1 MVDRGTSYSSGHL
14 IGGAFR
20 SLAAKAVATVCAL
33 GVPIALAFSP
43 APAAAVVAELG
54 GHGYGITLRHGVD
67 PADLAQS
74 YLAARKAPSSLAGAR
89 RFDEAPLGGTELE
102 NLEEGPVMHSATT
115 HVVYW
120 DPTGQFTPTTKG
132 IINGFFADVAGDSGL
147 STNVF
152 AIAGQYTDA
161 TGNAAYSS
169 TFAGALL
176 DAHAYPTTGNCT
188 FPARGDKGPFEK
200 CLFDH
205 QLREE
210 LTAFIAKEGL
220 PRGPT
225 QLYMLLLPHRVAT
238 CVEQLAEV
246 AKGVFEQVCS
256 SNFFCAYHSFISPGS
271 ANEVIYADIPFSLLD
286 TASAKACQS
295 DGQEERQLPNGDGGV
310 SDTETRFADIALKYI
325 SHEFMEAV
333 TDPLVGFDTAWVDEE
348 GREIGDKCNAVP
360 LEPED
365 LGEPEFDV
373 HAFTPTLGGNA
384 TLGTLFN
391 QSIHGGSFY
400 LQSEWDNAAKACLMK
415 PLSLGAVSFAVPSA
429 TAGAP
434 VTFIGSAFDP
444 YAGFEPTWT
453 FGDGA
458 IGSGTSASHTYA
470 TAGEF
475 TVTMTP
481 RDRLTNATGPTVS
494 HTIVVGAAPVA
505 ATVAVAPPP
514 TAPAAVAAVAAVT
527 PRSAFTAATV
537 VVNPKTGLVTLTTSV
552 LDPGMFS
559 FRATFPNGRF
569 GAFASSACRKP
580 RIRLTGRCLPATIV
594 YASGSRSFATAGR
607 VRVTLKPSASALR
620 ALKRALRQRRGL
632 PVTLV
637 LTFQSARGGAA
648 FSRSQSLIVRPRR

>member
-1 MVDRGTSYSSGHL
+1 MVDRGTSYSSGRL

-20 SLAAKAVATVCAL
+20 SLAARAVATVCVL

-120 DPTGQFTPTTKG
+120 DPTGQFTSTTKG
-132 IINGFFADVAGDSGL
+132 IINGLFADVAGDSGL
-147 STNVF
+147 PTNVF
-152 AIAGQYTDA
+152 TIAGQYTDN
-161 TGNAAYSS
+161 TGAAANRS
-169 TFAGALL
+169 TFASALVDL
-176 DAHAYPTTGNCT
+176 HAYPTTGDCAV
-188 FPARGDKGPFEK
+188 PGEGDGGPYER
-200 CLFDH
+200 CLVDG
-205 QLREE
+205 QLQVE
-210 LTAFIAKEGL
+210 LASFIAERGL

-225 QLYMLLLPHRVAT
+225 QLYFVLLPHKVAT
-238 CVEQLAEV
+238 CMEGLF
-246 AKGVFEQVCS
+246 KGKKVCS
-256 SNFFCAYHSFISPGS
+256 NNFYCAYHSFISPGTS
-271 ANEVIYADIPFSLLD
+271 NEIIYADIPFSLLD
-286 TASAKACQS
+286 SSFAKGCQS
-295 DGQEERQLPNGDGGV
+295 DGNLELQLPNGDKGS
-310 SDTETRFADIALKYI
+310 SDAETRFADVALKYI
-325 SHEFMEAV
+325 GHEFMEAV

-348 GREIGDKCNAVP
+348 GLEIGDKCNAVP

-415 PLSLGAVSFAVPSA
+415 PLSLGEGSFAVPSA

-434 VTFIGSAFDP
+434 VTFTGSAFDP

-470 TAGEF
+470 AAGEF

-481 RDRLTNATGPTVS
+481 RDRLTDATGPAVS

-514 TAPAAVAAVAAVT
+514 TAPAAVAAVT
-527 PRSAFTAATV
+527 PRSTFTAATV

-594 YASGSRSFATAGR
+594 YASGSRSFAAAGR
-607 VRVTLKPSASALR
+607 VRVMLKPSASALR